1 MHTRRQFLRNSAL
14 SATVLGALPALLRSQ
29 PANPDLPVPREP
41 GAAPAGGLID
51 LHSHWFSPRSVE
63 FLRARQGFPRFTVNE
78 KGEKFLDRGPAP
90 AGAAAGPGGARFPLG
105 NQWFDIEA
113 RLQHLAEHNVSR
125 QLISWPTTLNV
136 DPALSAEEARQLWG
150 EYNDDL
156 AAVISRHG
164 DRLSG
169 VAALASGDIAWS
181 ARELARA
188 HDQLGLIGGV
198 LPVNGFDTLEGAQAF
213 APIFATA
220 QKYKSHIY
228 LHTGYA
234 NSAIPGQP
242 PQPRHPDS
250 ASARAALDNIW
261 NFTAATITLAFS
273 GFLDAYPDVTVQ
285 VAQLGGAGG
294 IGLVAEAVQLSAD
307 RSGVTDLNARF
318 RQIYLDTGAGGRGPE
333 AIGLATKV
341 FGAERIVFGTD
352 YAPQASVVPVI
363 ENIRKSPITDEDR
376 QKIFTGNARTLLRSK
391 GVAV

>member
-29 PANPDLPVPREP
+29 PAGADLPVPP
-41 GAAPAGGLID
+41 ASGAAPAEGLID

-63 FLRARQGFPRFTVNE
+63 FLRARQGFPRFAVNE
-78 KGEKFLDRGPAP
+78 KGEKFLDRGPAA
-90 AGAAAGPGGARFPLG
+90 AGGGPGGARFPLG
-105 NQWFDIEA
+105 SQWFDIDA
-113 RLQHLAEHNVSR
+113 RLQHLADHGVSR

-136 DPALSAEEARQLWG
+136 DPSLSAEEARQLWG
-150 EYNDDL
+150 GYNDDL

-169 VAALASGDIAWS
+169 VAALASGDIDWS

-188 HDQLGLIGGV
+188 HQLGLIGGV

-213 APIFATA
+213 APVFAAA

-234 NSAIPGQP
+234 NAKIPGQP
-242 PQPRHPDS
+242 PLPDHHDS
-250 ASARAALDNIW
+250 ASARGALDNLW

-273 GFLDAYPDVTVQ
+273 GFLDDYPDVTVQ

-307 RSGVTDLNARF
+307 RSGVTDINARF

-333 AIGLATKV
+333 AIALATKV

-363 ENIRKSPITDEDR
+363 ENIRKSPITDGDR
-376 QKIFTGNARTLLRSK
+376 QKIFTENARKLLLSK

>member
-1 MHTRRQFLRNSAL
+1 MNTRRQFLRHSAL
-14 SATVLGALPALLRSQ
+14 SATLLGALPALLRSQ
-29 PANPDLPVPREP
+29 PADPDPSAPRPP
-41 GAAPAGGLID
+41 GVVPAGGLID

-63 FLRARQGFPRFTVNE
+63 FLSARQGSPRFAVNAR
-78 KGEKFLDRGPAP
+78 GEKFLDRGPA
-90 AGAAAGPGGARFPLG
+90 AAAGAPRIPLG
-105 NQWFDIEA
+105 DQWFDIET
-113 RLQHLAEHNVSR
+113 RLRHLAANGVSR
-125 QLISWPTTLNV
+125 QLVSWPTTLNV
-136 DPALSAEEARQLWG
+136 DPSLSAAEARQLWG
-150 EYNDDL
+150 EYNEDL
-156 AAVISRHG
+156 AAVIGRHG

-169 VAALASGDIAWS
+169 VATLASGDIAWS
-181 ARELARA
+181 SRELARA
-188 HDQLGLIGGV
+188 HDELGLIGGV

-234 NSAIPGQP
+234 NAAVPGQP
-242 PQPRHPDS
+242 PLPRHRDS
-250 ASARAALDNIW
+250 VAARAALDNIW

-307 RSGVTDLNARF
+307 RSGITDLNARF

-333 AIGLATKV
+333 AIALATKV

-352 YAPQASVVPVI
+352 YAPQASVAPVI

-376 QKIFTGNARTLLRSK
+376 RKIFTENARALLLSK
-391 GVAV
+391 GANV